1 MSIKTIFLDRDG
13 VINKEVNYLHK
24 IQDFEFINGI
34 FDACHHFKSLGYF
47 IVIVTNQ
54 SGIARKIYKDKDY
67 QNLSNWMIKQF
78 QNKGIDI
85 LDVFHCPHGP
95 GSQCSC
101 RKPKPGMLIE
111 AKNKHGIDMVNSW
124 LIGDKESDIIAANN
138 AGIFNTILV
147 RSGHKINE
155 AESSAKYILN
165 SIREEGQIIL
175 N

>member
-54 SGIARKIYKDKDY
+54 SGIARNIYKDEDY

-95 GSQCSC
+95 ESQCSC

-111 AKNKHGIDMVNSW
+111 AKNKHDIDMVNSW
-124 LIGDKESDIIAANN
+124 LIGDKESDIVAANN
-138 AGIFNTILV
+138 AGIVNTILV
-147 RSGHKINE
+147 KSGHKINVVD
-155 AESSAKYILN
+155 SNAKYILD
-165 SIREEGQIIL
+165 SIQQANQVII